1 MYKFISTQP
10 PLLPNA
16 SRTFKPY
23 KQPTIWPLW
32 TAILMILFSSMLN
45 AKEKDGIDLQ
55 AVMKQMRFE
64 YTQAMKTDSVE
75 IFNQHIL
82 AFKTQLS
89 IAKKF
94 PHTVE
99 RLQKATEGLNKVSA
113 VVDAL
118 PLPASLDTLQEVKES
133 LYVIDDLRDEYHDK
147 KPSLWQRFF
156 EMFFGLEEGN
166 EALVLLDN

>member
-1 MYKFISTQP
+1 
-10 PLLPNA
+10 
-16 SRTFKPY
+16 
-23 KQPTIWPLW
+23 
-32 TAILMILFSSMLN
+32 MLN
-45 AKEKDGIDLQ
+45 AKAKDGIDLQ

-147 KPSLWQRFF
+147 KTKFMATFFF
-156 EMFFGLEEGN
+156 EMFFWLRRRQ
-166 EALVLLDN
+166 